1 MKTANCI
8 VPALL
13 LLVYLSFAVESNA
26 QGFEWPEKAEN
37 LTVLPED
44 TSPERLRAIMGAFT
58 DALGVRCS
66 HCHVG
71 EGPLSEYDFV
81 SDDIPAKEKTR
92 IMMQMTG
99 AINQEYISALTDTED
114 PPQDRLS
121 VNCTTCHRN
130 VAKPFLLEDLL
141 TQSHA
146 EGGVEEV
153 LTHYDELRQAYY
165 GGFSYDFRAG
175 TLTRLAERLHAEGD
189 TAGAIKV
196 LEREISLHDNHADG
210 YILLGDLQAA
220 NGNQDS
226 ARAHYEKA
234 FELVPPRMQRRIQ
247 EKIDALTP

>member
-1 MKTANCI
+1 MKIANLI
-8 VPALL
+8 FPVIILIAYSSLAID
-13 LLVYLSFAVESNA
+13 SRA

-92 IMMQMTG
+92 IMMRMTG
-99 AINQEYISALTDTED
+99 AINQEYITALTDTED
-114 PPQDRLS
+114 APQDRMQ

-130 VAKPFLLEDLL
+130 VAMPMMLEDVLAN
-141 TQSHA
+141 THS

-153 LTHYDELRQAYY
+153 LSHYDELRQAYY

-175 TLTRLAERLHAEGD
+175 TLTRLAEMLAEEGD
-189 TAGAIKV
+189 NDGAMQV
-196 LEREISLHDNHADG
+196 LAREIALHDDFADG
-210 YILLGDLQAA
+210 YLLLGDLQAESGDA
-220 NGNQDS
+220 AGALQN
-226 ARAHYEKA
+226 YETA

-247 EKIDALTP
+247 EKIDALDP